1 MRNFTR
7 FLCLSILAFIF
18 LAINIKADPVTITA
32 GSTATINFG
41 GSSFNLN
48 DSNGTHY
55 VGTSIGGSNLPT
67 YQPGS
72 IFTPIVNIFNTFGY
86 NDFRGV
92 YQNTAWTPVV
102 YIANQGSF
110 MTFSSASFQLPT
122 VLTSTFSVTIP
133 FTMVGNLIPI
143 VDCTVDPQ
151 NCNQVVAN
159 NAISGNGNV
168 TYNFANFGNG
178 VWQMTGA
185 NYVYGTPTNP
195 TPEPATIILL
205 GTGLVGIAGYA
216 RKRMRKKSE

>member
-7 FLCLSILAFIF
+7 CLCLSMLAFTF
-18 LAINIKADPVTITA
+18 LAISLKAEPVTITA

-55 VGTSIGGSNLPT
+55 VGTSIGGGNLPT

-72 IFTPIVNIFNTFGY
+72 IFTPVVNIFNTFGY

-92 YQNTAWTPVV
+92 YLNGTWNPVIYAGINSSMV
-102 YIANQGSF
+102 
-110 MTFSSASFQLPT
+110 FSSLSFQLPSI
-122 VLTSTFSVTIP
+122 LSNTFSVTIP
-133 FTMVGNLIPI
+133 FTMQGNLVATI
-143 VDCTVDPQ
+143 DCTVDFQ
-151 NCNQVVAN
+151 HCNQVVAN

-185 NYVYGTPTNP
+185 NYVFGTPTNP
-195 TPEPATIILL
+195 TPEPSTIILL
-205 GTGLVGIAGYA
+205 GTGLIGIAGYA

>member
-1 MRNFTR
+1 MTNLTR
-7 FLCLSILAFIF
+7 FLCLSILAFVF
-18 LAINIKADPVTITA
+18 LGINLNAEPVTIIA

-48 DSNGTHY
+48 DSNGNQY
-55 VGTSIGGSNLPT
+55 IGSSIGNNNLPT
-67 YQPGS
+67 YQTGS
-72 IFTPIVNIFNTFGY
+72 IFTPVVNVFNTFGY

-92 YQNTAWTPVV
+92 YQNSTWNPVV

-110 MTFSSASFQLPT
+110 MTFSSANFQLPT

-133 FTMVGNLIPI
+133 FTMIGNLIPTI
-143 VDCTVDPQ
+143 DCTVDIQ
-151 NCNQVVAN
+151 RCNQVVAN
-159 NAISGNGNV
+159 NAISGTGNV

-185 NYVYGTPTNP
+185 NYVFGTPTEP

-205 GTGLVGIAGYA
+205 GTGLLGLAGYA
-216 RKRMRKKSE
+216 RKRKKKVK